1 MLGSLGTASGAV
13 AVAPEKMLPLFGN
26 FFFDREPR
34 QQAPRAMPHAAP
46 FPALRIEVRGRIGGT
61 TAVFVHFWS
70 TNR

>member
-46 FPALRIEVRGRIGGT
+46 FPRPVPQKT
-61 TAVFVHFWS
+61 TNPGCVQLF
-70 TNR
+70 

>member
-46 FPALRIEVRGRIGGT
+46 FPAALPEAGAAEDDEPWLCSAI
-61 TAVFVHFWS
+61 AL
-70 TNR
+70 